1 VFSLDAAAMRDICL
15 LIFAA
20 TALAC
25 GHAGAQKPAPSASP
39 VELSLSGQFET
50 SLGPT
55 SIDRAIKFVGEQID
69 AKRTTDAARLQSSP
83 IWDLRIWRYLP
94 ADPGHTLNS
103 PVASDD
109 DPFFTPD
116 YLKVSGRQLDYQ
128 RKKCEQAGQVLLH
141 ESYVQ

>member
-1 VFSLDAAAMRDICL
+1 MGDIRV

-25 GHAGAQKPAPSASP
+25 GHAGAQKPAPSALP
-39 VELSLSGQFET
+39 VELSLSGHFES

-55 SIDRAIKFVGEQID
+55 SIDRTIKSVGEQID

-83 IWDLRIWRYLP
+83 IWDLKLWRYLP

-109 DPFFTPD
+109 DPFSTPE

-128 RKKCEQAGQVLLH
+128 LKKSERAGRELLR
-141 ESYVQ
+141 